1 MTARILLVGVT
12 TDQALKSGREVVPAG
27 TLVIVVTDD
36 NVCQT
41 LVALSG
47 SHRAL
52 KPGMSIGLGE
62 NFEFYYCGRR
72 LRLLPCSAYRIEG
85 EIYGRMPIK
94 IMPAWRPQDDR
105 PDRLSQ
111 PGLIATTARAIMEL
125 YGPMGL
131 IACMKNGV
139 IRQIKKAVRPA

>member
-1 MTARILLVGVT
+1 MTARILLVGMT
-12 TDQALKSGREVVPAG
+12 TEAIKPGREYVPAG
-27 TLVIVVTDD
+27 ALVIVITDD

-72 LRLLPCSAYRIEG
+72 LHLLPCSAYRIEG
-85 EIYGRMPIK
+85 EVYGRTPIT
-94 IMPAWRPQDDR
+94 IVPAWRPQDDR
-105 PDRLSQ
+105 PDHLSQ
-111 PGLIATTARAIMEL
+111 PGLIATTARAIVEL

-131 IACMKNGV
+131 IACMRLGV
-139 IRQIKKAVRPA
+139 IRQIKKVVRPV